1 MQPASRKVRDN
12 RARAAMRTVM
22 LHAGLAVLCAS
33 FMCAVGAADCISA
46 PLPGRADAPRSF
58 MTVHRA
64 APSNTAVGRTRI
76 RCILPES
83 RGMKLALLRG
93 GVRYSGPFSSPERF
107 GNMAIAPYSYKEPPK
122 AAPRPALMRPV
133 DEREPFVPARIPD
146 MRVSMRDEM
155 VAARDFDNGRIRAMA
170 VRDGTDPL
178 RIGGFV
184 RIPTVWGMRF
194 APPEI
199 FRSVP
204 IMLAEAVNRFTGI
217 DARMDGHLMLTDRR
231 LFSTPFLYITT
242 EKGFEL
248 TRQER
253 ERFGD
258 YLRSGGFAFL
268 EDSAP
273 QYEHGPGG
281 TALKQMLRDTI
292 GCHARL
298 EPIPMDHPLYRCLFD
313 FSDGPP
319 QGDGN
324 MTLNTRTIGD
334 CGGSAISIRFLAPV
348 YFLEGIFLDGRLVAV
363 YSEKGYGR
371 KWALNN
377 NYGFA
382 YNSPQMRF
390 AANLVVYA
398 LTREGGMTDRIMEGF
413 TDVW

>member
-1 MQPASRKVRDN
+1 
-12 RARAAMRTVM
+12 
-22 LHAGLAVLCAS
+22 
-33 FMCAVGAADCISA
+33 
-46 PLPGRADAPRSF
+46 
-58 MTVHRA
+58 
-64 APSNTAVGRTRI
+64 
-76 RCILPES
+76 
-83 RGMKLALLRG
+83 MKLALLRG

-242 EKGFEL
+242 RRDSNSRDRSANGSETICVPAVSRSL
-248 TRQER
+248 RTARAAIRTR
-253 ERFGD
+253 
-258 YLRSGGFAFL
+258 
-268 EDSAP
+268 
-273 QYEHGPGG
+273 PGG

-398 LTREGGMTDRIMEGF
+398 LTREGGMTDRSWKDSRMCGEQPVSGK
-413 TDVW
+413 